1 MRKTEWLKF
10 RYVYPAPRHILLSQ
24 SDTEGRVH
32 LHSPWLSVCED
43 TGHRRCADTVGMTKA
58 GGTALNI
65 HCMSTGCQSQC
76 HQCWGFLATPGVK
89 WMFDVKKK
97 LFSDGLHY
105 NNIYIYSY
113 ITIIYWQKI
122 NPIYSITNIYG
133 LNKIVLLMYNI
144 DLHFQHLHYGSKKI
158 IEETNKFNLKWG
170 SKPLFFLWF
179 CIWGFVQFP

>member
-10 RYVYPAPRHILLSQ
+10 RYVYPAPRHIWLSQ

-58 GGTALNI
+58 DGTALNI

-76 HQCWGFLATPGVK
+76 HQCSGFLATPGVK

-97 LFSDGLHY
+97 NYSQMVLHYNTIYIQLHY
-105 NNIYIYSY
+105 NNILTKNKSYLQYNKYIW
-113 ITIIYWQKI
+113 IKQDCII
-122 NPIYSITNIYG
+122 N
-133 LNKIVLLMYNI
+133 MYNI
-144 DLHFQHLHYGSKKI
+144 DLHFQH
-158 IEETNKFNLKWG
+158 
-170 SKPLFFLWF
+170 
-179 CIWGFVQFP
+179 